1 MVLRRVPARRRAAAR
16 RGGRASG
23 RGARFRLAE
32 AAADRGPRRHG
43 ALAGGRRVTETTSAR
58 PIVAGKI
65 GATLLCCYLLAVALR
80 IGGCYRAEAGV
91 RDDRPD
97 TGPRVG
103 EPFPS
108 FTLPDLSGT
117 RVALGDF
124 AGRPAVLL
132 FVPSLDWS
140 APTKARV
147 LDLADAIGGGPDA
160 RRHSDVGGGDAA
172 EPPLRPRAHD
182 SRVLSRRRGRCDRA
196 ARHRGG
202 GSRKHAGRAPRD
214 VRPRRRRSGG
224 AARRAARPARVA
236 GPRRDS
242 RRGWIVA
249 LPLIG

>member
-1 MVLRRVPARRRAAAR
+1 
-16 RGGRASG
+16 
-23 RGARFRLAE
+23 
-32 AAADRGPRRHG
+32 
-43 ALAGGRRVTETTSAR
+43 VTETTSAR

-147 LDLADAIGGGPDA
+147 LDLADAIGSRRDLTLAVILTSGAATPRSLRFAREHTIPAYFLVDAGGVTEQLGIAVPGPENA
-160 RRHSDVGGGDAA
+160 PVALPATFVLDAA
-172 EPPLRPRAHD
+172 G
-182 SRVLSRRRGRCDRA
+182 RVLL
-196 ARHRGG
+196 
-202 GSRKHAGRAPRD
+202 RD
-214 VRPRRRRSGG
+214 VRRDPRVWLDPDVIL
-224 AARRAARPARVA
+224 AAVGLSPH
-236 GPRRDS
+236 P
-242 RRGWIVA
+242 
-249 LPLIG
+249 